1 MTTRTPELEP
11 LTPPN
16 DNLVELETP
25 VLRGKTEIA
34 SFTLRRPTSG
44 ELRGLHLS
52 ELLQLDVAS
61 LIKLVPRISPLNE
74 FEVAQLD
81 PADLVAI
88 GMKVSGFLLQKRM
101 KTDASFTA

>member
-1 MTTRTPELEP
+1 MTEQTAALDPVNTPD
-11 LTPPN
+11 
-16 DNLVELETP
+16 DNVVELESP
-25 VLRGKTEIA
+25 LSRGKTEIA
-34 SFTLRRPTSG
+34 SVTLRRPTSG

-61 LIKLVPRISPLNE
+61 LIKLIPRISSLNDA
-74 FEVAQLD
+74 EVGRLD

>member
-1 MTTRTPELEP
+1 MTEQTAALDPVNTPD
-11 LTPPN
+11 
-16 DNLVELETP
+16 DNIVELESP
-25 VLRGKTEIA
+25 LSRGKTEIA
-34 SFTLRRPTSG
+34 SVTLRRPTSG

-61 LIKLVPRISPLNE
+61 LIKLIPRISSLNDA
-74 FEVAQLD
+74 EVGRLD